1 MLQNINHERSLFSKI
16 KYSNIF
22 FLKDNTAV
30 FTRNFSELAE
40 SSNIRRNLRKKSKR
54 NSIIKISST
63 SPNFQNLKVSDI
75 LISAISDSSN
85 VLEKNSGLNRDSSQT
100 FNDSQLFDY
109 FPKELKHK
117 TPDVFIEDLNHS
129 FNYSIYNLSS
139 TKSEQSNSP
148 NSMRNHFPKSDHF
161 NFSSIYK
168 INYKSPNPSC
178 SFDSINSNLKKALD
192 DQSFFLKSFINKQ
205 TDYPE
210 NRDDL
215 FLPKAAPHFA
225 ENDYSLDN
233 NSQNSYITPLNLHN
247 VDITANIPDDT
258 TNFKSPIQVDE
269 KLNSTKP
276 KPLEYQF
283 NKDMFRYPEDI
294 ESYINDSESKVDIS
308 PEFASDIM
316 LKKHEYLKRYCQIIN
331 NDESVMDLQDN
342 FTRLK
347 DFLLKKTFIKGN
359 KLYSQVHNL
368 IQNYGR
374 SSFMSMLGED
384 FFHLLFDAFHRRSR
398 SKSYSRIYDK
408 NSLLEFMCFSAYS
421 FGWKLNHSETMILMY
436 HFIKAKQID
445 NALMVFYK
453 IKNICDVDKIVL
465 DDAWRRPDMTKLQF
479 EKRKRHYQ
487 MYNTRIYTGIVSSL
501 LSEISRMRQV
511 ELLLRVYME
520 FNKSMAKTAN
530 FQKMY
535 YMQVG
540 EMEDSVD
547 FVQNKHGNYYKIS
560 DRVTEDFKSG
570 INKYTV
576 IPRNKLKL
584 RTHTLNSIL
593 LMCLSRSMPKLGGQL
608 YTEMAIR
615 QGILI
620 DHVTFRTIIC
630 GTPVMNGQT
639 TSKKYTLLV
648 NDFVNEIVN
657 FRYGIN
663 LEQLYSSMVDLPIK
677 EPSYLA
683 HQVKRFISEPSDKD
697 NLSKTLKLLVNKNE
711 LNGMR
716 YVAGSEREFILGLL
730 VMRNEIEEL
739 GLEYSVNIIKEI
751 NYFIENHT
759 NKYCIEI
766 FNMLFLNF

>member
-1 MLQNINHERSLFSKI
+1 
-16 KYSNIF
+16 
-22 FLKDNTAV
+22 
-30 FTRNFSELAE
+30 
-40 SSNIRRNLRKKSKR
+40 
-54 NSIIKISST
+54 
-63 SPNFQNLKVSDI
+63 
-75 LISAISDSSN
+75 
-85 VLEKNSGLNRDSSQT
+85 
-100 FNDSQLFDY
+100 
-109 FPKELKHK
+109 
-117 TPDVFIEDLNHS
+117 
-129 FNYSIYNLSS
+129 
-139 TKSEQSNSP
+139 
-148 NSMRNHFPKSDHF
+148 
-161 NFSSIYK
+161 
-168 INYKSPNPSC
+168 
-178 SFDSINSNLKKALD
+178 
-192 DQSFFLKSFINKQ
+192 
-205 TDYPE
+205 
-210 NRDDL
+210 
-215 FLPKAAPHFA
+215 
-225 ENDYSLDN
+225 
-233 NSQNSYITPLNLHN
+233 
-247 VDITANIPDDT
+247 
-258 TNFKSPIQVDE
+258 
-269 KLNSTKP
+269 
-276 KPLEYQF
+276 
-283 NKDMFRYPEDI
+283 
-294 ESYINDSESKVDIS
+294 
-308 PEFASDIM
+308 
-316 LKKHEYLKRYCQIIN
+316 
-331 NDESVMDLQDN
+331 
-342 FTRLK
+342 
-347 DFLLKKTFIKGN
+347 
-359 KLYSQVHNL
+359 
-368 IQNYGR
+368 
-374 SSFMSMLGED
+374 
-384 FFHLLFDAFHRRSR
+384 
-398 SKSYSRIYDK
+398 
-408 NSLLEFMCFSAYS
+408 
-421 FGWKLNHSETMILMY
+421 
-436 HFIKAKQID
+436 
-445 NALMVFYK
+445 
-453 IKNICDVDKIVL
+453 
-465 DDAWRRPDMTKLQF
+465 
-479 EKRKRHYQ
+479 
-487 MYNTRIYTGIVSSL
+487 
-501 LSEISRMRQV
+501 
-511 ELLLRVYME
+511 
-520 FNKSMAKTAN
+520 
-530 FQKMY
+530 MY

-697 NLSKTLKLLVNKNE
+697 NLLKTLKLLVNKNE